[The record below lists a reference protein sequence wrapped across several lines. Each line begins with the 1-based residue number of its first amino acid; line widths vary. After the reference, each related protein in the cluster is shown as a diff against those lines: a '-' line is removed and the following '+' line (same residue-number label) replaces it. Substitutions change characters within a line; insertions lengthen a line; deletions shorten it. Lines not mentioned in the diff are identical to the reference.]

1 MFIFSGLYIIF
12 YLIVTTSFAGISV
25 PYNALIADK
34 SHPTQRGNY
43 YSLIM
48 RGSSGSGEGKSQK
61 YRVSSKQSS
70 LDPLK

>member
-1 MFIFSGLYIIF
+1 MGLILLMFALLKDFYIKCLFFSGLYIIF

-43 YSLIM
+43 
-48 RGSSGSGEGKSQK
+48 KSF
-61 YRVSSKQSS
+61 
-70 LDPLK
+70 